1 MAKKI
6 ICESCGTIFEY
17 KIAKD
22 FEFCPVCKASF
33 DDDTEESIEL
43 DEDADELEEAVMYFD
58 EIASTYKDRPEYNGV
73 RAYCNE
79 CGKGNSLDLNMFD
92 ELVDK
97 DHVTLKKDVVVKCRG
112 CGREHKPRKIMYKRK
127 DQYAPR
133 LPRCPVCN
141 SAMLKK
147 ITAGN
152 KLIAAA
158 TLGTFAIP
166 YTSKTFECKNC
177 GHRF

>member
-22 FEFCPVCKASF
+22 FEVCPVCKASF

-43 DEDADELEEAVMYFD
+43 DEDADELKNAVMYFD
-58 EIASTYKDRPEYNGV
+58 QIMIFENEPEYSNV
-73 RAYCNE
+73 NAYCKE
-79 CGKGNSLDLNMFD
+79 CGYNNSLDLNKFD

-112 CGREHKPRKIMYKRK
+112 CGREHRPRKIMYKRK

-152 KLIAAA
+152 KLVAAA
-158 TLGTFAIP
+158 TLGSFAIP
-166 YTSKTFECKNC
+166 YTNKTFECKDC